1 MDEKFFTKTLDF
13 SFLLWY
19 NIDRKQEEKKM
30 NYKITILNETP
41 NEEPYFVCYTS
52 TDAEAEFMRDIL
64 YHYPAFRY
72 ADIIIQ
78 KNS

>member
-1 MDEKFFTKTLDF
+1 
-13 SFLLWY
+13 
-19 NIDRKQEEKKM
+19 M